1 MTFDMALAAL
11 KTVSNN
17 CYISRKDNSLLKFR
31 IRDNKFERKILRLCA
46 TKGEMTY
53 YETKYIFEV
62 DAIISEQYY
71 NDWCMCRVRRSHVV
85 KKGKS

>member
-31 IRDNKFERKILRLCA
+31 IKDNKFERKIGNGNWLLYGHSF
-46 TKGEMTY
+46 TVD
-53 YETKYIFEV
+53 EV
-62 DAIISEQYY
+62 LAD
-71 NDWCMCRVRRSHVV
+71 DWEFFNEL
-85 KKGKS
+85 